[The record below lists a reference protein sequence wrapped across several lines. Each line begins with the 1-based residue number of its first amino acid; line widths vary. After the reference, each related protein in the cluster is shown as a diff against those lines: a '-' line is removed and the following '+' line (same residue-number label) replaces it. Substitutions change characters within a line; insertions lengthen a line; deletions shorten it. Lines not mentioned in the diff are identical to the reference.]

1 MSSHETQ
8 LGIIHGSAAGTDSQ
22 TGINAPMG
30 INNDN
35 VKNMSVISVVS
46 PAMARGF
53 SPIGAEQ
60 VTALDEALTD
70 DSLGLTPPKAVAA
83 RGRAR
88 SLLRGPSGG
97 RPPLTKRS
105 LSLSYKGRPATRTA
119 SPAEVKR
126 LRNASAPVQAA
137 DDSVQTRLAALE
149 QQVRQDHAYKLELV
163 HAVQSLQSL
172 ASAGQQRF
180 DAGDAE
186 FEHNRAVHLELRRE
200 LFAVRDQLTEKVN
213 FVAEQTEVTLKTGFV
228 DIIEAKFKEL
238 EVAMATMASH
248 LEQQHVEKP
257 QEQHLVNNAFK
268 YVDDKIS
275 QVTEIVQKFE

>member
-8 LGIIHGSAAGTDSQ
+8 LGIKHGSAAGTDSQ
-22 TGINAPMG
+22 TGINAPMD

-35 VKNMSVISVVS
+35 VNNMSVISVVS

-53 SPIGAEQ
+53 SPLGAGTPQ
-60 VTALDEALTD
+60 VMALDGALTD

-137 DDSVQTRLAALE
+137 DDSVQLRLVALE

-163 HAVQSLQSL
+163 QAVQALQSL
-172 ASAGQQRF
+172 ASAG
-180 DAGDAE
+180 
-186 FEHNRAVHLELRRE
+186 
-200 LFAVRDQLTEKVN
+200 
-213 FVAEQTEVTLKTGFV
+213 
-228 DIIEAKFKEL
+228 
-238 EVAMATMASH
+238 
-248 LEQQHVEKP
+248 
-257 QEQHLVNNAFK
+257 
-268 YVDDKIS
+268 
-275 QVTEIVQKFE
+275 